1 MRLQIPAAMH
11 HKKYFYYWSGSMIS
25 VVGTRMQ
32 LTALFWHINTITEE
46 PIALGMVGAARI
58 LPVIVFSL
66 LGGVVADTVNRRRL
80 LFITQSAMALLALG
94 LSFLAF
100 SGHIQ
105 LWHIYALTALN
116 AVAVSFDS
124 PARQSLVPNLV
135 PRKDLPNAFSMNSI
149 AHRTGS
155 ILGPAIGG
163 WVIGF
168 VGLPYTYLFNGISY
182 LAVIVA
188 LILMGE
194 VVQES
199 ERRSGR
205 MEISS
210 KTIRDGLRFT
220 FGQPIILSS
229 MILDFVAT
237 FFASLDTL
245 MPIFAKEILKVGSVA
260 YGWLMS
266 AQAIG
271 AMLVAAILSQL
282 KEIRRQ
288 GPILLISV
296 VFFGAATVLFGL
308 SRSFGLSMLALMVV
322 GASDAVSAII
332 RNTIRQLQT
341 PDEMRGRM
349 TSINQIFFR
358 GGPQLG
364 EVEAGVVG
372 QFFGVPTVAI
382 TGGIACVLGVGIIA
396 RIWPQLARYNGD
408 EHEALGVMAD

>member
-1 MRLQIPAAMH
+1 
-11 HKKYFYYWSGSMIS
+11 MIS

-168 VGLPYTYLFNGISY
+168 VGLPYTYFFNGISY

-205 MEISS
+205 MEISN
-210 KTIRDGLRFT
+210 KAIRDGLRFT

-271 AMLVAAILSQL
+271 AMLAAAVLSQL

-288 GPILLISV
+288 GPILLVSV

-308 SRSFGLSMLALMVV
+308 SRSFSLSMMALMVV

-408 EHEALGVMAD
+408 EPVLAGVTAD

>member
-1 MRLQIPAAMH
+1 
-11 HKKYFYYWSGSMIS
+11 
-25 VVGTRMQ
+25 
-32 LTALFWHINTITEE
+32 
-46 PIALGMVGAARI
+46 
-58 LPVIVFSL
+58 
-66 LGGVVADTVNRRRL
+66 
-80 LFITQSAMALLALG
+80 
-94 LSFLAF
+94 
-100 SGHIQ
+100 
-105 LWHIYALTALN
+105 
-116 AVAVSFDS
+116 
-124 PARQSLVPNLV
+124 
-135 PRKDLPNAFSMNSI
+135 
-149 AHRTGS
+149 
-155 ILGPAIGG
+155 
-163 WVIGF
+163 
-168 VGLPYTYLFNGISY
+168 
-182 LAVIVA
+182 
-188 LILMGE
+188 
-194 VVQES
+194 
-199 ERRSGR
+199 

-210 KTIRDGLRFT
+210 KAIRDGLRFT

-364 EVEAGVVG
+364 EIEAGVVG
-372 QFFGVPTVAI
+372 QFFGVPMVAI
-382 TGGIACVLGVGIIA
+382 SGGIACVLGVGIIA

>member
-1 MRLQIPAAMH
+1 M
-11 HKKYFYYWSGSMIS
+11 
-25 VVGTRMQ
+25 
-32 LTALFWHINTITEE
+32 
-46 PIALGMVGAARI
+46 
-58 LPVIVFSL
+58 
-66 LGGVVADTVNRRRL
+66 
-80 LFITQSAMALLALG
+80 
-94 LSFLAF
+94 
-100 SGHIQ
+100 Q

-135 PRKDLPNAFSMNSI
+135 PRRDLPNAFSMNSI

-168 VGLPYTYLFNGISY
+168 VGLPYTYFFNGISY

-194 VVQES
+194 VVQDS

-205 MEISS
+205 IEISN
-210 KTIRDGLRFT
+210 KAIRDGLRFT

-271 AMLVAAILSQL
+271 AMLAAAIISQL

-288 GPILLISV
+288 GPILLVAV

-308 SRSFGLSMLALMVV
+308 SRSFSLSMLALMIV

-364 EVEAGVVG
+364 EIEAGVVG
-372 QFFGVPTVAI
+372 QFFGVPMVAI
-382 TGGIACVLGVGIIA
+382 SGGIACVLGVGIIA
-396 RIWPQLARYNGD
+396 RIWPQLASYNGD
-408 EHEALGVMAD
+408 EHEAVGAMAD